1 MVQQS
6 GDITLDSAL
15 EIWRKENE
23 VAKTPV
29 ERNQALARFK
39 KSLQNAKA
47 TDSGADLVLK
57 FLDQVQGKEIEGM
70 QKILELRDRQ
80 IQKKQDLQAQ
90 QASLQMDI
98 SSGPEKARSGMYS
111 MAAGFA
117 SFLRIVGKWIPAA
130 NGLAD
135 TLEESVAEWKPK
147 VALDT
152 RGISSGAEFKTS
164 LDQVLRELKASG
176 TSAELAQKGVERV
189 SGVHV
194 APIIA
199 SGDIPGVAGA
209 SPASPASPSASPQK
223 AAGKAG
229 WATFKANLISL
240 GLTEADADKV
250 MPSWHKSASTSG
262 EKDALEL
269 GEVAAFK
276 IRLNGV
282 DLTDDKK
289 ALVKKAL
296 DKSKGPVE
304 ALAEAGPR

>member
-6 GDITLDSAL
+6 GDITVDSAL

-23 VAKTPV
+23 VAKTPA

-39 KSLQNAKA
+39 KSLQNSKA

-70 QKILELRDRQ
+70 QKILDLKDRQ

-90 QASLQMDI
+90 QSSLQMDI
-98 SSGPEKARSGMYS
+98 AAGPEKARSSMYS

-117 SFLRIVGKWIPAA
+117 SFLRVVGKWIPAA

-135 TLEESVAEWKPK
+135 TLEEAVSEWKPK

-152 RGISSGAEFKTS
+152 QGITSGAEFKAS
-164 LDQVLRELKASG
+164 LDRILQDLKTSG
-176 TSAELAQKGVERV
+176 TSAELAKKGVERV
-189 SGVHV
+189 SSSPV

-199 SGDIPGVAGA
+199 SGDIPGVAA
-209 SPASPASPSASPQK
+209 PESPASAASQK
-223 AAGKAG
+223 PGKAG
-229 WATFKANLISL
+229 GWTAFKANLISL
-240 GLTEADADKV
+240 GLSEADANKV
-250 MPSWHKSASTSG
+250 MPSWHKSSSISG
-262 EKDALEL
+262 EKDVLEP
-269 GEVAAFK
+269 GEVAALK
-276 IRLNGV
+276 IRVNSLE
-282 DLTDDKK
+282 LTNDKK
-289 ALVKKAL
+289 EIVKKAL
-296 DKSKGPVE
+296 DRKGPVE